1 MDEELKMK
9 KEQLKIILADARKA
23 QKGSYNVYN
32 YYSGRIFDIGLPPA
46 EGDKAFRQLA
56 NILRV

>member
-9 KEQLKIILADARKA
+9 KEQLKKILADARKA
-23 QKGSYNVYN
+23 QKGNYGVYN
-32 YYSGRIFDIGLPPA
+32 YYSGRIFDIGLPPV